1 MTEIYKHR
9 VYRELSTTA
18 KMTSENIVR
27 YYGSWFEELDLEEKE
42 MEMKYQTEFNKII
55 EQKKKKI

>member
-18 KMTSENIVR
+18 KMTSDNIVR
-27 YYGSWFEELDLEEKE
+27 YYGSWFEELDQEEKE
-42 MEMKYQTEFNKII
+42 METKYKQDYN
-55 EQKKKKI
+55 

>member
-27 YYGSWFEELDLEEKE
+27 YYGSWFEELDQEE
-42 MEMKYQTEFNKII
+42 MEMELKYQQDFNKII
-55 EQKKKKI
+55 